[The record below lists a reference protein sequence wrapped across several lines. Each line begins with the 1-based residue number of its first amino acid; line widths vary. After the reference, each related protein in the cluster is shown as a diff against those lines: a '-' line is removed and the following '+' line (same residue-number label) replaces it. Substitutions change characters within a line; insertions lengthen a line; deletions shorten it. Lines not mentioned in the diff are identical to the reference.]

1 MTKGLSF
8 QYTGN
13 TIHVSKDKVTVT
25 ESKSENNGADDK
37 LGGADLSS
45 AFKDAV
51 VDGKDANNY
60 IVKVTLDGDKLTNFK
75 NFDNKTLTTKNTVEI
90 TKRDLSTAGTKIS
103 VNTASGYVPVT
114 AKPEDLNTYLT
125 FTGAEGTY
133 LTS

>member
-1 MTKGLSF
+1 MLQKHITEITKYQNTVDVVADVTKGLSF

-51 VDGKDANNY
+51 VDGKML
-60 IVKVTLDGDKLTNFK
+60 IIIL
-75 NFDNKTLTTKNTVEI
+75 
-90 TKRDLSTAGTKIS
+90 
-103 VNTASGYVPVT
+103 
-114 AKPEDLNTYLT
+114 
-125 FTGAEGTY
+125 
-133 LTS
+133 